1 MHHDSR
7 IVKHA
12 DATTGPRGEHLLAHG
27 DNVVLRVWEHEPAGE
42 QSPEHANDYEY
53 VAYVVSGRLRVRVGD
68 AAATEVGPG
77 DSWVVPEQ
85 TPYAFEVLEAATVVE
100 AVAPPEALG

>member
-1 MHHDSR
+1 MANE
-7 IVKHA
+7 IVTST
-12 DATTGPRGEHLLAHG
+12 DATTGSRGERLLARG
-27 DNVVLRVWEHEPAGE
+27 SRAALRVWDHEPAGE

>member
-1 MHHDSR
+1 
-7 IVKHA
+7 
-12 DATTGPRGEHLLAHG
+12 
-27 DNVVLRVWEHEPAGE
+27 VWDHEPAGE